1 MPSRDMIDTC
11 LIGTSVIDEFVCINS
26 GVLRDFLPYW
36 GAGKTKECF
45 TFKIQC
51 EEDQIKS

>member
-1 MPSRDMIDTC
+1 MIDTC